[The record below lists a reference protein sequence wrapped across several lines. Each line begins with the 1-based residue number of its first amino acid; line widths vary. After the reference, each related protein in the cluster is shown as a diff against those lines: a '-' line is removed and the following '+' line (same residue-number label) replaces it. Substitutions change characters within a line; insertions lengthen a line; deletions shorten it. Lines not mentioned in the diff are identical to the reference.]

1 MDKIIL
7 TDLRIDAVI
16 GIWDWEKRNPQTIS
30 IDLEMQTD
38 TKKASQS
45 DSIEDALDY
54 KAVSKRVKQFIQ
66 ESQFNLIETVAE
78 NVAKIILEEFEKEQ
92 NKYVQSTPVETDDG
106 FALVSISRGKLA
118 RAPGRRS

>member
-7 TDLRIDAVI
+7 TDLRIDTVI

-30 IDLEMQTD
+30 IDLEMETD
-38 TKKASQS
+38 TKTASQS

-54 KAVSKRVKQFIQ
+54 KAVSKRVQQFIQ

-78 NVAKIILEEFEKEQ
+78 NVAKIILQEFD
-92 NKYVQSTPVETDDG
+92 VQWLKLRISKPFAIRSSRNVGVCIERTRDG
-106 FALVSISRGKLA
+106 
-118 RAPGRRS
+118 

>member
-38 TKKASQS
+38 TKKASRS
-45 DSIEDALDY
+45 DAIEDALDY
-54 KAVSKRVKQFIQ
+54 KAVSKRVKQFTE
-66 ESQFNLIETVAE
+66 ESQFNLIETLAE
-78 NVAKIILEEFEKEQ
+78 NVAKIILEEFD
-92 NKYVQSTPVETDDG
+92 VQWLQIRISKPFAIRDSSNVGICIKRTKDG
-106 FALVSISRGKLA
+106 
-118 RAPGRRS
+118 

>member
-30 IDLEMQTD
+30 IDLEMQMD

-66 ESQFNLIETVAE
+66 ASQFNLIETLAE
-78 NVAKIILEEFEKEQ
+78 NIAKIILEEFDIQWLKL
-92 NKYVQSTPVETDDG
+92 KISKP
-106 FALVSISRGKLA
+106 FAIKDSRNVGVSIERTKDG
-118 RAPGRRS
+118 

>member
-7 TDLRIDAVI
+7 TDFRIDAVI

-38 TKKASQS
+38 TKKASQL

-66 ESQFNLIETVAE
+66 ASQFNLIETLAE
-78 NVAKIILEEFEKEQ
+78 NVAKIILEEFD
-92 NKYVQSTPVETDDG
+92 VQWLKLRISKP
-106 FALVSISRGKLA
+106 FAIRDSRNVGVSIERTKDG
-118 RAPGRRS
+118 

>member
-66 ESQFNLIETVAE
+66 ASQFNLIETLAE
-78 NVAKIILEEFEKEQ
+78 NVVKIILEEFDVNWLKLRIS
-92 NKYVQSTPVETDDG
+92 KP
-106 FALVSISRGKLA
+106 FAIRDSRNVGVSIERTKDG
-118 RAPGRRS
+118 

>member
-7 TDLRIDAVI
+7 TDLRINAVI

-30 IDLEMQTD
+30 IDLEMKTD

-78 NVAKIILEEFEKEQ
+78 NVAKIILEEFD
-92 NKYVQSTPVETDDG
+92 VQWLKLRVSKPFAIRGSSNVGVYIERTKDG
-106 FALVSISRGKLA
+106 
-118 RAPGRRS
+118 

>member
-30 IDLEMQTD
+30 IDLEMQID

-66 ESQFNLIETVAE
+66 ASQFNLIETLAE
-78 NVAKIILEEFEKEQ
+78 NVAKIILEEFD
-92 NKYVQSTPVETDDG
+92 VQWLKLRISKP
-106 FALVSISRGKLA
+106 FAIRDSRNVGVSIERTKDG
-118 RAPGRRS
+118 

>member
-1 MDKIIL
+1 VDKIIL

-38 TKKASQS
+38 TKKASQL

-66 ESQFNLIETVAE
+66 ASQFNLIETLAE
-78 NVAKIILEEFEKEQ
+78 NVAKIILEEF
-92 NKYVQSTPVETDDG
+92 NVQWLKLRISKP
-106 FALVSISRGKLA
+106 FAIRDSRNVGVSIERTKDG
-118 RAPGRRS
+118 

>member
-7 TDLRIDAVI
+7 TGLRIDAVI

-38 TKKASQS
+38 TKKVSQS
-45 DSIEDALDY
+45 DSIEDVLDY

-66 ESQFNLIETVAE
+66 ASQFNLIETLAE
-78 NVAKIILEEFEKEQ
+78 NVAKIILEEFD
-92 NKYVQSTPVETDDG
+92 VQWLKLRISKP
-106 FALVSISRGKLA
+106 FAIRDSRNVGVSIERTKDG
-118 RAPGRRS
+118 

>member
-7 TDLRIDAVI
+7 TDFRIDAVI

-66 ESQFNLIETVAE
+66 ASQFNLIETLAE
-78 NVAKIILEEFEKEQ
+78 NVAKIILEEFD
-92 NKYVQSTPVETDDG
+92 VQWLKLRISKP
-106 FALVSISRGKLA
+106 FAIRDSRNVGVSIERTKDG
-118 RAPGRRS
+118 

>member
-7 TDLRIDAVI
+7 TGLRINAVI

-38 TKKASQS
+38 TKKASQL

-66 ESQFNLIETVAE
+66 ASQFNLIETLAE
-78 NVAKIILEEFEKEQ
+78 NVAKIILEEFD
-92 NKYVQSTPVETDDG
+92 VQWLKLRISKP
-106 FALVSISRGKLA
+106 FAIRDSRNVGVSIERTKDG
-118 RAPGRRS
+118 

>member
-38 TKKASQS
+38 TKKASQL
-45 DSIEDALDY
+45 DSIEDALEY

-66 ESQFNLIETVAE
+66 ASQFNLIETLAE
-78 NVAKIILEEFEKEQ
+78 NVAKIILEEFD
-92 NKYVQSTPVETDDG
+92 VQWLKLRISKP
-106 FALVSISRGKLA
+106 FAIRDSRNVGVSIERTKDG
-118 RAPGRRS
+118 

>member
-30 IDLEMQTD
+30 IDLEMQMD

-66 ESQFNLIETVAE
+66 ASQFNLIETLAE
-78 NVAKIILEEFEKEQ
+78 NVAKIILEEFD
-92 NKYVQSTPVETDDG
+92 VQWLKLRISKP
-106 FALVSISRGKLA
+106 FAIRDSRNISISIERTKDG
-118 RAPGRRS
+118 

>member
-7 TDLRIDAVI
+7 TDFRINAVI
-16 GIWDWEKRNPQTIS
+16 GIWDWERRNPQTIS

-38 TKKASQS
+38 TKKVSQS

-78 NVAKIILEEFEKEQ
+78 NVAKIILEEFD
-92 NKYVQSTPVETDDG
+92 VQWLKLRVSKPFAIRGSRNVGVCIERTKDG
-106 FALVSISRGKLA
+106 
-118 RAPGRRS
+118 

>member
-30 IDLEMQTD
+30 IDLEMQMD

-45 DSIEDALDY
+45 DSIEDVLDY

-66 ESQFNLIETVAE
+66 ASQFNLIETLAE
-78 NVAKIILEEFEKEQ
+78 NVAKIILEEFD
-92 NKYVQSTPVETDDG
+92 VQWLKLSISKP
-106 FALVSISRGKLA
+106 FAIRDSRNVGVSIERTKDG
-118 RAPGRRS
+118 

>member
-16 GIWDWEKRNPQTIS
+16 GILDWEKRNPQTIS

-66 ESQFNLIETVAE
+66 ASQFNLIETLAE
-78 NVAKIILEEFEKEQ
+78 NVAKIILEEF
-92 NKYVQSTPVETDDG
+92 NVQWLKLRISKP
-106 FALVSISRGKLA
+106 FAIRDSRNVGVSIERTKDG
-118 RAPGRRS
+118 

>member
-66 ESQFNLIETVAE
+66 ASQFNLIETLTE
-78 NVAKIILEEFEKEQ
+78 NVAKIILEEFD
-92 NKYVQSTPVETDDG
+92 VQWLKLRISKP
-106 FALVSISRGKLA
+106 FAIRDSRNIGVSIERTKDG
-118 RAPGRRS
+118 